1 MGCTRFVLV
10 YRVAGGS
17 VWVYRWV
24 THCVGVHG
32 VGVAVG
38 DVWVTWWVYRWETCG
53 WVYRW
58 VTWRVWVYRW
68 VTWRVWVYRWVTR
81 CVWVYRWVKCCVGVQ
96 VGDTLCGCIGG

>member
-1 MGCTRFVLV
+1 MGGGRGRQTCDGGGVHVEMGCTRFVLV

-38 DVWVTWWVYRWETCG
+38 DRWVTWWVYRWETCG
-53 WVYRW
+53 
-58 VTWRVWVYRW
+58 
-68 VTWRVWVYRWVTR
+68 
-81 CVWVYRWVKCCVGVQ
+81 
-96 VGDTLCGCIGG
+96 